1 MGKFTKWIAGGLG
14 WAFLGPLGGILGF
27 VLGSIFDESKQQ
39 QQTSGYNMTTTGGYA
54 MSLLV
59 LVAAV
64 MKADDKVRRSEL
76 DYVKKYFVQI
86 FGEESASEALKMLR
100 DLLKQNIPLKNVCV
114 QIRQNMD
121 YSSRLQLIHFLFG
134 IAGADGSIHPKEL
147 NVIEFICQHLG
158 ISDSDRE
165 SIKSMFV
172 EDTQSAYKILE
183 IDPSA
188 TDEEVKKAY
197 RKMANKYHPDKVS
210 HLGEDFQKAANQ
222 KFQKVNEAY
231 EKIKKERNLN

>member
-14 WAFLGPLGGILGF
+14 WAFLGPLGGIAGF
-27 VLGSIFDESKQQ
+27 VIGSVIDETVKTRSLGAS
-39 QQTSGYNMTTTGGYA
+39 NTTTGGYA

-64 MKADDKVRRSEL
+64 MKADNKVMRSEL
-76 DYVKKYFVQI
+76 NYVKQYFVNT
-86 FGEESASEALKMLR
+86 FGHDSASEAMTILK
-100 DLLKQNIPLKNVCV
+100 DLLSKDIPLYQVCD
-114 QIRQNMD
+114 QIRANMD

-134 IAGADGSIHPKEL
+134 IAGADGKIHEREL
-147 NVIEFICQHLG
+147 DVIEVITSRLG
-158 ISDSDRE
+158 VSQKDKN
-165 SIKSMFV
+165 SIKSMFI
-172 EDTQSAYKILE
+172 EETGYAYKILE
-183 IDPSA
+183 VDPSSSN
-188 TDEEVKKAY
+188 EEVKKAY

-210 HLGEDFQKAANQ
+210 HLGEDFQKAAHQ